1 MRLESSKFPIV
12 SGDDKN
18 LYFSMKVVCERKKE
32 RKVI

>member
-1 MRLESSKFPIV
+1 MWLESSRFPTV
-12 SGDDKN
+12 PDDDQN